1 MKPDELSARIE
12 FFLLAIGMLF
22 SFLTCSASSLHVYD
36 CVCSCVCMHVRVYSC
51 GSQGHLWVSYLRS
64 KPPLKKITYGYDGFA
79 YLSVLGNCGSQKG
92 ASEPMQLEL
101 EMVVNHFVGAAD

>member
-1 MKPDELSARIE
+1 
-12 FFLLAIGMLF
+12 
-22 SFLTCSASSLHVYD
+22 
-36 CVCSCVCMHVRVYSC
+36 
-51 GSQGHLWVSYLRS
+51 VSYLRS